1 MILFNHKK
9 LENLL
14 IEEKVTD
21 KLVFNY
27 LLTFLIITTITAYFT
42 SDNPVWLEITQLTVS
57 LIALIWGM
65 RKTFEIN
72 REGDN
77 KDYFK
82 RLIPISFVAGIR
94 VILFVFIILFIYN
107 LVIEILQATGVV
119 SRLSAFHENL
129 LILVGFLV
137 STGYYYYLLLSSF
150 KRVNS
155 ADHIENQM
163 EVA

>member
-1 MILFNHKK
+1 MILFNLKK

-14 IEEKVTD
+14 IEEKVSD

-27 LLTFLIITTITAYFT
+27 LLAYLIITNIAAFFT
-42 SDNPVWLEITQLTVS
+42 SDNPAWLEGTQFTVS

-77 KDYFK
+77 RDYFK

-94 VILFVFIILFIYN
+94 VIVFVFIILFIYN
-107 LVIEILQATGVV
+107 LVIEILQATDVTSGV
-119 SRLSAFHENL
+119 RDFHENL
-129 LILVGFLV
+129 LILGGFLV
-137 STGYYYYLLLSSF
+137 STIYYYYLLLSSF

-155 ADHIENQM
+155 ADANENRL
-163 EVA
+163 EAA